1 MSADELL
8 TTLTAL
14 FGKLADN
21 DANVFV
27 HEGGLPFGV
36 RGEKKRVRGCYLSK
50 DAEGE
55 LCIVIEAENVK
66 PQGVTENCS
75 CMRSCE
81 NCMLAHGCQDYE
93 FDHPEAEASRCPRF
107 TPINTERS

>member
-1 MSADELL
+1 MNANELL

-14 FGKLADN
+14 FEKLTDD

-27 HEGGLPFGV
+27 HEGDMPFGV

-55 LCIVIEAENVK
+55 LCIVIEAETRK
-66 PQGVTENCS
+66 GDA
-75 CMRSCE
+75 R
-81 NCMLAHGCQDYE
+81 
-93 FDHPEAEASRCPRF
+93 
-107 TPINTERS
+107 